1 MSALLDG
8 YSLERA
14 VLTDVHAP
22 QSELP
27 PELTFSNVRYSEM
40 NVVFDPN
47 DKAAWCR
54 FTPRSAPSF
63 TRPLL
68 HDMLRFKRSVETLFA
83 RAPENEPPLK
93 FVVGHSGIPGIYNL
107 GGDLD
112 YFADAIRR
120 NDRAAL
126 TAYAHECCEM
136 IYNVYSGF
144 DLPLIIIGLIEGDAL
159 GGGFES
165 ALSCNVLVAEKRARF
180 GLPEILFNLFPG
192 MGAYS
197 LLSRRIGPI
206 KAEQMILSGKIYT
219 ATELHELGL
228 VDVLAEDGLGEQ
240 AVRTWIAQNRKK
252 HGVLKAV
259 HDVRRRVSGLSLQE
273 LLDVTDRWVDEALS
287 LDEGSLR
294 RMERLRSAQS
304 KRAA

>member
-1 MSALLDG
+1 MSALLG
-8 YSLERA
+8 AYTSELE
-14 VLTDVHAP
+14 VSTDAQP
-22 QSELP
+22 QPTTLP
-27 PELTFSNVRYSEM
+27 PELTFTNVHYSEM
-40 NVVFDPN
+40 SVVFDPN

-54 FTPRSAPSF
+54 FAPRSAPSF

-68 HDMLRFKRSVETLFA
+68 HDMLHFKRSVETLFA
-83 RAPENEPPLK
+83 RAPEREPPLK
-93 FVVGHSGIPGIYNL
+93 FVIGHSGIPGIYNL

-120 NDRAAL
+120 QDRAAL

-197 LLSRRIGPI
+197 LLSRRVGPI

-228 VDVLAEDGLGEQ
+228 VDVLAEDGQGEQ

-273 LLDVTDRWVDEALS
+273 LLDITDRWVNEALS

-294 RMERLRSAQS
+294 RMERLRSAQA